1 MDAGGVRQ
9 LAARRN
15 ARSVR
20 RSRVV
25 LAPRPWRLSMQ
36 ACASMATVTKNA
48 AHRGEHEVS
57 RKAIAR
63 GNPGCH
69 GCTCQTRVRCFFFW
83 TRCCGRS
90 RRPAFPAPSVR
101 ERDNEMQNSGGTV
114 PRECERASNCSAD
127 NASVIRPW
135 LYEVGELRQSL
146 SSGRASRGPV
156 GHLRPTGTRR
166 LGCLTF

>member
-63 GNPGCH
+63 GRPGCL
-69 GCTCQTRVRCFFFW
+69 GCTCQTRVRCFLFARGAAGAVSARLSLRPLRFRGT
-83 TRCCGRS
+83 TRSHHSGEFASRECRRSSFRGAPLGASPESITTGRS
-90 RRPAFPAPSVR
+90 LSENRRPIFEPIIACGYGFRALASLAP
-101 ERDNEMQNSGGTV
+101 E
-114 PRECERASNCSAD
+114 
-127 NASVIRPW
+127 
-135 LYEVGELRQSL
+135 
-146 SSGRASRGPV
+146 
-156 GHLRPTGTRR
+156 
-166 LGCLTF
+166 